1 MFDKEEFAKKIEE
14 QIKIEEDY
22 SKVLKDGKRT
32 LNRSR
37 NLIAIPLI
45 LLMVYIII
53 INAYNYHPSVI
64 LMMWI
69 VASFIIYMVFFF
81 LMMVPSLGTDYKQ
94 NFLHAGFRESVF
106 EFLRLANLIKTFHK
120 NRFTFIEF
128 FWNAYLVNTKPV
140 IKGFVIIFA
149 LDIFFAT
156 IIVIAGII
164 SPVTYAILMAQ
175 IVVILILYHRVAK
188 AVPGTPGFFT
198 GISLAENTEQ
208 RFSLKKLKVMGAVA
222 FSMTFTAL
230 IMVGAMVIPGMTL
243 SKYIGSLPVLP
254 SSYPLLIVLIL
265 VFQLSVIRYLLGVES
280 RKLMTKLNKNHLS
293 VLRNNLMPRVRRAKP
308 NELSDLKREFIIFS
322 MNKLIVQ
329 EFFHRFPAYV
339 LMPNFFII
347 LDPVAREIL
356 DEKGEDKSFKE
367 GLSQIL

>member
-22 SKVLKDGKRT
+22 SKVLEDGKRT
-32 LNRSR
+32 LSRSR
-37 NLIAIPLI
+37 NLIAIPLV
-45 LLMVYIII
+45 LLIIHIII
-53 INAYNYHPSVI
+53 INVFNYHPGVI

-69 VASFIIYMVFFF
+69 VCSFIIYMVFFF
-81 LMMVPSLGTDYKQ
+81 LMMIPSLGSNYKQ
-94 NFLHAGFRESVF
+94 NFLHAGFRESVL

-140 IKGFVIIFA
+140 IKGFVIVFG
-149 LDIFFAT
+149 LDVLFAT
-156 IIVIAGII
+156 IILLAGII

-175 IVVILILYHRVAK
+175 IVVILILYHRVSK
-188 AVPGTPGFFT
+188 AVPGTPGFFA
-198 GISLAENTEQ
+198 GVSLSETSEQ
-208 RFSLKKLKVMGAVA
+208 KFSLKKLKVMGVVA

-230 IMVGAMVIPGMTL
+230 IMFGAMVVPGMTL
-243 SKYIGSLPVLP
+243 SKYIGSLPIIP

-265 VFQLSVIRYLLGVES
+265 LLQLSVIRYLLGVES
-280 RKLMTKLNKNHLS
+280 RKLMTKLNKNHLF
-293 VLRNNLMPRVRRAKP
+293 VLRYDLMPRVRRAKP
-308 NELSDLKREFIIFS
+308 SELSDLKREFIIFS

-329 EFFHRFPAYV
+329 EFFHRFPVYA